1 MKKVFLILIFI
12 LQTFAMAEQCYFQ
25 SRRTSY
31 DSETVVKKI
40 SCQTVK
46 NTFQD
51 IRFYNGNDNYVR
63 YYEDYIGQEGNLI
76 VEDDGDI
83 LMTKFYYAQGEYR
96 YYGQIRYRGANVL
109 SCQTTTS
116 TGYCDHVEYTDFGN
130 YLRDFLSSSAR
141 KKKTPLKRGVK

>member
-63 YYEDYIGQEGNLI
+63 YYEDHIGQEGNLI
-76 VEDDGDI
+76 VEDNGDI

-141 KKKTPLKRGVK
+141 KKKRR

>member
-63 YYEDYIGQEGNLI
+63 YYEDHIGQEGNLI

-141 KKKTPLKRGVK
+141 KKKRR